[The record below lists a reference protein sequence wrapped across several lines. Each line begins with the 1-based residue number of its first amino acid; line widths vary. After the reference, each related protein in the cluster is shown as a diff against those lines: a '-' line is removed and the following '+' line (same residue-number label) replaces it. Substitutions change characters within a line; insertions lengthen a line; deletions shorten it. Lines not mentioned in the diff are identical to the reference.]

1 MPAIG
6 CQLCCV
12 AVAHMRA
19 AGQWQQAWH
28 TASVLPALS
37 NAVPC
42 LALLLRLSCC
52 NTQSSVFSNFIIEK
66 DPVDEA
72 SVELPCTSL
81 HKLRTLR
88 LYNIDV
94 SFEGVTDDTTHNPF
108 PSLTSLKAYESQ
120 YVNPYLHMLT
130 SLKQLSLS
138 RHRLPN
144 RQPYEDGHSTH
155 TADTPAR
162 GVDR

>member
-1 MPAIG
+1 
-6 CQLCCV
+6 
-12 AVAHMRA
+12 MRA